1 MAAPARPLFPS
12 GSEEDQVKALYQ
24 ILRHPARYRLLSA
37 DGKSS
42 EMPETVRKLLVQI
55 LAGMA
60 DGKGVAVIPVT
71 KEMSTKAAANL
82 LGMSRQY
89 LVRLL
94 EEGRIP
100 FHRTGTHR
108 RLLLT
113 DVLDFQK
120 KRDVE
125 RHESIRKMALKE
137 LEEGTWDKFILPDQ
151 E

>member
-24 ILRHPARYRLLSA
+24 ILRHPDRYRLLSA
-37 DGKSS
+37 DGKSW

-125 RHESIRKMALKE
+125 MHESIRKMALNE
-137 LEEGTWDKFILPDQ
+137 LEEGTWDKFMLTDQ

>member
-12 GSEEDQVKALYQ
+12 NSEEDQVKALYKM
-24 ILRHPARYRLLSA
+24 LRRPARYRVLSA
-37 DGKSS
+37 DGESG
-42 EMPETVRKLLVQI
+42 EIPETVRKLLVQI
-55 LAGMA
+55 LAGMT
-60 DGKGVAVIPVT
+60 DGKGVAVIPVA
-71 KEMSTKAAANL
+71 KELSTKSAANL

-94 EEGRIP
+94 EEGKIP

-125 RHESIRKMALKE
+125 RHESLKKMALKE
-137 LEEGTWDKFILPDQ
+137 LEEGTWDKFVLPDQ